1 MVVSMIGYKM
11 DKVNINLLVSDNLKM
26 DFQLI
31 PEPIKMKEIHVS
43 AKENTKA
50 YKQWKKDYKLFK
62 RHFLGTSLNGESS
75 KILNEY
81 VLSFKKNDRNYK

>member
-11 DKVNINLLVSDNLKM
+11 DKVNINLLVSDHLKM

-31 PEPIKMKEIHVS
+31 PEPIKMKEIDVS

-50 YKQWKKDYKLFK
+50 YKQWKKDYKW
-62 RHFLGTSLNGESS
+62 TSRPPW
-75 KILNEY
+75 I
-81 VLSFKKNDRNYK
+81 